1 VTLPK
6 VYVDMGFT
14 SPTVGSVFT
23 VGHPTLGQVGVV
35 PLGADDVW
43 TDVTPYVRSW
53 SVKRGAGKGDDP
65 TLRYDP
71 STAAIVFNDGD
82 RRFDPENL
90 AGPYVSAGVSQVV
103 PNVRVRIRAVYAGI
117 SYPLFRGFADD
128 FIPSYQANSWTYT
141 TCTATDAS
149 KVFAAQE
156 RLAITPVGA
165 GEDSGARIN
174 RILDQT
180 GWPAGDRVIATGDTT
195 LQATDLSGNQLAELQ
210 LVQDTEAGEFY
221 LDQQGRAV
229 FRNRHAVLEETRS
242 TTSQATF
249 GDGGFTATGEIPYA
263 DVEMSTPGDTLINV
277 INVSMVGGVE
287 QTVEDSV
294 SKAKYL
300 PRTHT
305 RNDLLM
311 QTDADALGWGQWLKY
326 QYSTPARRFARLQFS
341 VPRPEVEATFWP
353 ALLGRD
359 FGDRITIK
367 RRPAGGG
374 TVIAKDCFVRGVEHE
389 SDGAA
394 WTSAF
399 VLQSADRYSFFVVG
413 DPIYGRVGANAVGY

>member
-1 VTLPK
+1 
-6 VYVDMGFT
+6 
-14 SPTVGSVFT
+14 
-23 VGHPTLGQVGVV
+23 
-35 PLGADDVW
+35 
-43 TDVTPYVRSW
+43 
-53 SVKRGAGKGDDP
+53 VKRGAGKGDDP

-374 TVIAKDCFVRGVEHE
+374 TVIAKDCFVRGVEHD